1 MNNGRRKIL
10 ASIEKLL
17 EDLEGQ
23 LSIIAEEEQE
33 TFDNMPEGI
42 QESEKGE
49 RIQEAADE
57 LEEIV
62 SDLSDL
68 RERLLEF

>member
-10 ASIEKLL
+10 ASIEKQL

-33 TFDNMPEGI
+33 TFDNVPEGI
-42 QESEKGE
+42 QQSEKGE